1 MILIF
6 PIRRL
11 HLELFFFLM
20 GLHSFLHFLPVSVIN
35 TISSVYLVLLRFSI
49 MNPDRNFRSVRIASL
64 YRSNKT
70 EKKTKAYLISFVLC
84 TSSAYFFYLYA
95 GSLRPVN
102 VWQYSKRNQVFFQ
115 TIQTDIWVIPYR
127 IVYETLEIFEIESID
142 TYIFTNVI
150 SL

>member
-1 MILIF
+1 M
-6 PIRRL
+6 P
-11 HLELFFFLM
+11 
-20 GLHSFLHFLPVSVIN
+20 
-35 TISSVYLVLLRFSI
+35 
-49 MNPDRNFRSVRIASL
+49 
-64 YRSNKT
+64 
-70 EKKTKAYLISFVLC
+70 FVLC